1 MSEERK
7 ALLKLNKYRLKDVTT
22 INEIND
28 NQISRED
35 II

>member
-7 ALLKLNKYRLKDVTT
+7 ALLKLNKYRLKDTTT